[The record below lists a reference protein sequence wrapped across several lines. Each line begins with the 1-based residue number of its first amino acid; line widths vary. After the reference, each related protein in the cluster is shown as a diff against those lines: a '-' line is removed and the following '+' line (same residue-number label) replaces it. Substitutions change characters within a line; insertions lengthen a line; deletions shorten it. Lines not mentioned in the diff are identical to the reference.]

1 VLFREVIPN
10 VLPSIM
16 AYALVAAAGVIVLEG
31 SLAFLGLS
39 VQPPTPTWGGMI
51 NQARKDIKL
60 TLFPV
65 MVPSGAMVFTV
76 LALNTVG
83 DWVRKRG
90 QVRGAAL

>member
-1 VLFREVIPN
+1 
-10 VLPSIM
+10 
-16 AYALVAAAGVIVLEG
+16 LEG

-51 NQARKDIKL
+51 NQARKDLRL
-60 TLFPV
+60 TLSPVLFP
-65 MVPSGAMVFTV
+65 SAAMVFTV

-83 DWVRKRG
+83 DWLRKRG

>member
-1 VLFREVIPN
+1 
-10 VLPSIM
+10 
-16 AYALVAAAGVIVLEG
+16 
-31 SLAFLGLS
+31 
-39 VQPPTPTWGGMI
+39 MI